1 MKRRTMFLL
10 VTVLVLSLATAAAV
24 QAKAPSMGDRSGVL
38 DLTLNLGDSL
48 LPAGITWYGT
58 VVFDEVTYDIVYW
71 DTNPEATGVVTHW
84 SESWE
89 VFDFGIG
96 LKGNEGGVVTGYDD
110 TAVPLMTG
118 VDAGITHVNNAT
130 WLGNGPVLTAEGPF
144 AQWEGHRAHTRGIVD
159 WGTFTG
165 TGTLR
170 LN

>member
-58 VVFDEVTYDIVYW
+58 VVSDEVTYDIVYW

-89 VFDFGIG
+89 VFYLGEAGIVV
-96 LKGNEGGVVTGYDD
+96 EFGVVTAWDD
-110 TAVPLMTG
+110 EAVPLMTG
-118 VDAGITHVNNAT
+118 FDTGITHLKNST
-130 WLGNGPVLTAEGPF
+130 WLGNGPVPTAEGPF
-144 AQWEGHRAHTRGIVD
+144 AQWEGHRAHTRGDID
-159 WGTFTG
+159 FATLTG